1 MSYKLKLDIFEG
13 PLDLLLYLIKKDEIN
28 IYDIPIAKVTEQYL
42 QYLELMKLLDL
53 EVVGEFLVM
62 AATLI
67 QIKSKMLLPPDPN
80 EIKEKEEEL
89 DPRDELVRR
98 LLEYQKFKDIA
109 QELRKKEAGRQDVFT
124 RISSAPKEKEA
135 LGEEEVYFEAS
146 LFDLISA
153 FSKALKDVP
162 REVFYEVIKDEFT
175 VESKI
180 HDILHQL
187 LLSAEIK
194 LFRLFEAAKNKIEIV
209 ATFLAIL
216 ELIRLKEIII
226 VQKQLFGEIA
236 IFRNKE
242 NITPYGRPAPKT
254 HSNPRD

>member
-53 EVVGEFLVM
+53 EIVGEFLVM
-62 AATLI
+62 AATLM
-67 QIKSKMLLPPDPN
+67 QIKSKMLLPPDPS
-80 EIKEKEEEL
+80 EVQEEEEI
-89 DPRDELVRR
+89 DPREDLVKR
-98 LLEYQKFKDIA
+98 LLEYQKFKAVA
-109 QELRKKEAGRQDVFT
+109 QELRNKEMFRQDGFT
-124 RISSAPKEKEA
+124 RIVANPQQKPETPD
-135 LGEEEVYFEAS
+135 EVYFEAS

-153 FSKALKDVP
+153 FTKALKEVP
-162 REVFYEVIKDEFT
+162 KELFYEVIKDEFT

-187 LLSAEIK
+187 LVFPELKLSA
-194 LFRLFEAAKNKIEIV
+194 LFESCKNKLEIV
-209 ATFLAIL
+209 AAFLAIL
-216 ELIRLKEIII
+216 ELIRIKEIII
-226 VQKQLFGEIA
+226 LQKNIFGEIE

-242 NITPYGRPAPKT
+242 NISPYAKRTPKT
-254 HSNPRD
+254 HHHTGD